1 MVFRIIWWPL
11 FQTIQTNYRSGR
23 FSWNRNQVVLYDEP
37 ERKVDCQVR
46 TGHPFEAQFMY
57 KAIGTSPGQPVAK
70 KKYDPELN
78 VSNDYPVMKTFAIR
92 ANITF

>member
-1 MVFRIIWWPL
+1 
-11 FQTIQTNYRSGR
+11 
-23 FSWNRNQVVLYDEP
+23 
-37 ERKVDCQVR
+37 
-46 TGHPFEAQFMY
+46 MY